1 MYTSEN
7 NIKTCLYYGIITAF
21 FAMLGFIYEL
31 FSHQVYS
38 LNMIYA
44 FTIPLIAGLL
54 PSLMLSSEK
63 ELPFG
68 YLFDMKNIA
77 GQIYAGALLMF
88 TMGNIIKGVLDIYGT
103 TNSKLAVF
111 PAAGVLMLLL
121 SFAAGRFIHEKT
133 QA

>member
-1 MYTSEN
+1 M
-7 NIKTCLYYGIITAF
+7 YYGIITTF

-38 LNMIYA
+38 FYMIYA

-68 YLFDMKNIA
+68 YLFDMKNIS

-111 PAAGVLMLLL
+111 PAAGVLMILL
-121 SFAAGRFIHEKT
+121 SFVARRFIPEKT
-133 QA
+133 KA